1 MQNFKKLLGPISI
14 ISIAYLMS
22 RVFGFIREILL
33 ARWTGVSSATDTLDL
48 AFVIP
53 DFLFYLSAGGYLAIT
68 LIPILSKFQK
78 DKLGKVTEISLF
90 SDVNDSGFL
99 KHGTA
104 FGCKTTYLKTFPTR
118 ARIIG
123 NYEAN
128 WIKEIDSHKPELLV
142 LAGFMKILSKNFI
155 HFFHSRIINLHPS
168 LLPSFRGLD
177 AIERA
182 FNQGVKI
189 TGCTVHWV
197 NDSIDCGQII
207 DQSPVY

>member
-1 MQNFKKLLGPISI
+1 MKLVLLGSGSGTNAVSI
-14 ISIAYLMS
+14 LQ
-22 RVFGFIREILL
+22 E
-33 ARWTGVSSATDTLDL
+33 
-48 AFVIP
+48 
-53 DFLFYLSAGGYLAIT
+53 
-68 LIPILSKFQK
+68 FQR
-78 DKLGKVTEISLF
+78 DKLGKVSEISLF
-90 SDVNDSGFL
+90 SDVKDSGFL

-104 FGCKTTYLKTFPTR
+104 FGCKTTFLKTCPNQ

-123 NYEAN
+123 DYEAH
-128 WIKEIDSHKPELLV
+128 WIEEIDSYKPELIV

-155 HFFHSRIINLHPS
+155 HFFHGRIINLHPS

-182 FNQGVKI
+182 FTQGVKI

-207 DQSPVY
+207 DQSPVRIFDDDDLDKLTSRIHAAEHYLLPKVIRELSEKIG